1 MHGANILLMLNSDN
15 EALSLVD
22 HTMGIIPFLR
32 NILFMPKHR
41 EHVENKPV
49 GYFSLSQNWKIEI
62 SFQPKIEIYGPAGI
76 RTFVRSILK
85 MTLTC
90 TGERYVVHEL
100 LSIND
105 EITPCALED
114 LHTSECAG
122 KNFQA
127 DRETGFWTNIYTEN
141 GLSVDAGPIEHR
153 GELVHFP
160 YRNVIDRHT

>member
-1 MHGANILLMLNSDN
+1 
-15 EALSLVD
+15 
-22 HTMGIIPFLR
+22 
-32 NILFMPKHR
+32 
-41 EHVENKPV
+41 
-49 GYFSLSQNWKIEI
+49 
-62 SFQPKIEIYGPAGI
+62 
-76 RTFVRSILK
+76 

-105 EITPCALED
+105 EITSCALED

-127 DRETGFWTNIYTEN
+127 DRETGFWTNIYTES

-160 YRNVIDRHT
+160 YIVTSLTDILRPVYWLCHKGVRSSLPKDSRLGRYLRRKRHRAPLLKPFSFSRRSRGHRCLHKLIDRSKI